1 MAIRFRRAGGGSRA
15 SNTSPPPSDG
25 FGEWW
30 AAVAV
35 IAVATISVLA
45 LAGGSRPTD
54 TSPSSAFVDPTSE
67 ILASLLTADRA
78 LARIDQAFATLCR
91 EPVLVALELEP
102 DCGTGAMIIG
112 DSLFDGSADNRLTA
126 EAKEDLRAAVTT
138 YLGRLR
144 QMPALWESLEAIEIR
159 GHTDPRA
166 IRDAYVTNLVGSQ
179 QRALGVLLF
188 LIGPDGLS
196 EPDRED
202 LQLLATV
209 SGASFSRPP
218 ASCPDRSQQCYPQWR
233 RVEILPVLSEPL
245 RRGDWS
251 RTIEDVR
258 IVTRR
263 VQQKIEANAP

>member
-15 SNTSPPPSDG
+15 SNAPPSPGDG

-35 IAVATISVLA
+35 ICAATISVLA
-45 LAGGSRPTD
+45 LAGGSRPTN
-54 TSPSSAFVDPTSE
+54 PSATFVDPTSE

-102 DCGTGAMIIG
+102 DCGTGAMTIG
-112 DSLFDGSADNRLTA
+112 DSLFDGYAGNRLTA

-159 GHTDPRA
+159 GHTDP
-166 IRDAYVTNLVGSQ
+166 
-179 QRALGVLLF
+179 
-188 LIGPDGLS
+188 
-196 EPDRED
+196 
-202 LQLLATV
+202 
-209 SGASFSRPP
+209 
-218 ASCPDRSQQCYPQWR
+218 
-233 RVEILPVLSEPL
+233 
-245 RRGDWS
+245 
-251 RTIEDVR
+251 
-258 IVTRR
+258 
-263 VQQKIEANAP
+263 